1 MTLDRLLALLSMI
14 ALACVAGTGG
24 ARIVAL
30 ARVRVRVLPIDRERS
45 PAEALSDLAAV
56 VVMAAFVW
64 EAVATTAAPGWRIL
78 GLPRV
83 PSDLPWAALR
93 VLGVPGAVAAVAL
106 YALALRDLGLSWRF
120 TIDRE
125 RPGEL
130 VTHGVFARTRNPI
143 YVALM
148 LLAAGVALMLGSPLL
163 IALACGCPLY
173 FGALVRR
180 EEAFLAG
187 HYGRAYEEYRART
200 PRWLR

>member
-1 MTLDRLLALLSMI
+1 MTLDQLLALLSMI
-14 ALACVAGTGG
+14 ALACVGGTAG

-30 ARVRVRVLPIDRERS
+30 ARARVWVLPIDRKRS
-45 PAEALSDLAAV
+45 LPEALSDLVAV
-56 VVMAAFVW
+56 FVMAAFVW
-64 EAVATTAAPGWRIL
+64 EAVMTAVAPGWRIL

-83 PSDLPWAALR
+83 PLDLPWVVLR
-93 VLGVPGAVAAVAL
+93 VLGVPGSAAAVAL
-106 YALALRDLGLSWRF
+106 YVLALRDLGLSWRF

-143 YVALM
+143 YIALM

-163 IALACGCPLY
+163 ITLACACPLY
-173 FGALVRR
+173 FDALVRR
-180 EEAFLAG
+180 EEAFLVC
-187 HYGRAYEEYRART
+187 HYGQAYQEYRART